1 MYTGSLA
8 EDIVKDV
15 QEAGGIIT
23 LDDLANY
30 KVVRRKPIM
39 DEIGDLTLYTMSAP
53 TAGPIVVHIL
63 NILKGESIQ
72 LFRAPDLGGGADTV
86 SRVKIK
92 AYPESRRIFLPY
104 PVSLTMLFALF
115 VLHISRAICISPRKN
130 TSKMP

>member
-72 LFRAPDLGGGADTV
+72 LFRAPDLGGG
-86 SRVKIK
+86 
-92 AYPESRRIFLPY
+92 RIPH
-104 PVSLTMLFALF
+104 P
-115 VLHISRAICISPRKN
+115 P
-130 TSKMP
+130 